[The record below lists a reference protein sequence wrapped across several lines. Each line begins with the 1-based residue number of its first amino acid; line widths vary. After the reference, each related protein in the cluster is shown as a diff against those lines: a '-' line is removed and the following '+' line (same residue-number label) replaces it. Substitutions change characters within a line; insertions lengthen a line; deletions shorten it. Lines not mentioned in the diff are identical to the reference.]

1 MAENLQKTE
10 IKGRDISRPVDSMEL
25 DGVTYPLAFDTNA
38 MRVAEDVYDLQ
49 YHRNDSYL
57 VIVQHLAAGRIGA
70 IMAVLY
76 GALNSGG
83 LEISW
88 KEFTNKFKLT
98 DIPGFKDM
106 LMANV
111 RKALPEADKK
121 KQAGPTTAPTAAAGS
136 PG

>member
-25 DGVTYPLAFDTNA
+25 DGVTYPLAFDLNA
-38 MRVAEDVYDLQ
+38 MRISEDVYDLH
-49 YHRNDSYL
+49 YHRNESYL

-76 GALNSGG
+76 GALCSGG
-83 LEISW
+83 LEMAW
-88 KEFTNKFKLT
+88 EEFTQKFKLT
-98 DIPGFKDM
+98 DIPGFKNM

-111 RKALPEADKK
+111 RKALPETDEK

>member
-49 YHRNDSYL
+49 YHRNDSFL
-57 VIVQHLAAGRIGA
+57 VIMQHLAAGRIGA

-76 GALNSGG
+76 GALISGG

-88 KEFTNKFKLT
+88 KEFNSKFKLT

-111 RKALPEADKK
+111 RKALPETDEK

>member
-49 YHRNDSYL
+49 YHRNDSFL
-57 VIVQHLAAGRIGA
+57 VIMQHLAAGRIGA

-88 KEFTNKFKLT
+88 EEFTNKFKLT

>member
-49 YHRNDSYL
+49 YHRNDSFL

-76 GALNSGG
+76 GALISGG

-88 KEFTNKFKLT
+88 KEFNSKFKLT